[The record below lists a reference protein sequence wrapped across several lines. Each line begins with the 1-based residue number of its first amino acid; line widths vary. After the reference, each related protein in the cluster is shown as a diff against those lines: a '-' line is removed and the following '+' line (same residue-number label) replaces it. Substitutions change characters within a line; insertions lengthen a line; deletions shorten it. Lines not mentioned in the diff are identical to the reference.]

1 MSSAPQA
8 YGGASEL
15 TPPLGEIDH
24 VLGRRDAPLE
34 LVMFGDFQCPF
45 CRAAQPAVRRVRET
59 LGNRVVF
66 VYRHLP
72 TAERHPTAEA
82 AAEASE
88 AAAAQDHFWEYHDAL
103 YGSQSRLSD
112 DELLALAGA
121 LRLDVERIA
130 RELSEARWR
139 ERVARDIRSAT
150 ASGAGGTPTFFA
162 NGRRHHGSYHPRS
175 LIQALEA

>member
-1 MSSAPQA
+1 MSSAAQSYP
-8 YGGASEL
+8 GTSEL
-15 TPPLGEIDH
+15 TPPLGEMDH
-24 VLGRRDAPLE
+24 VLGQRDAPLE

-59 LGNRVVF
+59 LGDRVVF

-72 TAERHPTAEA
+72 IAEQHPRAEA

-88 AAAAQDHFWEYHDAL
+88 AAAAQGHFWEYHDAL
-103 YGSQSRLSD
+103 YGSHSPLAD
-112 DELLALAGA
+112 DELLAIARA

-130 RELSEARWR
+130 RELSEACWK
-139 ERVARDIRSAT
+139 ERVARDRRSAR

-162 NGRRHHGSYHPRS
+162 NGWRHDGSYHPRS